1 MLYLDRKNIIPGIN
15 PNCGDKIRFVN
26 QVTKEVTE
34 YDLTFEDG
42 IYVLSQI
49 PDLVGDFDYFI
60 LSGEDVLQSGVASSL
75 GSRKATHYQSDI
87 NIKSYNG

>member
-15 PNCGDKIRFVN
+15 PNSGDKIRFVN

-75 GSRKATHYQSDI
+75 GSRKTTHYQSDI